1 MMIDD
6 SGWVEVRA
14 EERVVPAPGARTSP
28 LPNRASSSPGTSAAA
43 RSSCALRPAAVFRS
57 GGSRGGLQIREPG
70 ASQSRGQGKV
80 EAVQV
85 DIYADIICPW
95 CYAGV
100 RRFERALAQFPG
112 SSSVEVRYRPYR
124 LDAHAP
130 PTAVPLL
137 PLLEKQ
143 LDRRRQERA
152 SYTRALVSEVA
163 RNEGIEIAW
172 ERILR
177 VDTSSAHRLLALAW
191 REYGSAVQRGLIER
205 LFKAHFKRGA
215 NVSDHRLLTTLAA
228 AEGMDPGQVRVYL
241 ASGDG
246 AAELRRDLEDAQ
258 RRVDGVPTFV
268 FNGELAMDG
277 SQDLPTFLHA
287 LETFGAAG
295 TGRAYGPTGFSVT
308 QGTDL

>member
-1 MMIDD
+1 MMADD
-6 SGWVEVRA
+6 SEWTEV
-14 EERVVPAPGARTSP
+14 G
-28 LPNRASSSPGTSAAA
+28 AAA
-43 RSSCALRPAAVFRS
+43 AVLRS
-57 GGSRGGLQIREPG
+57 GGSRGGFQIREAG
-70 ASQSRGQGKV
+70 APPSRGERRV

-85 DIYADIICPW
+85 EIYADIICPW

-100 RRFERALAQFPG
+100 RRFERALAKFPRA
-112 SSSVEVRYRPYR
+112 SSVEVRYRPYR

-130 PTAVPLL
+130 PTAVRLL

-143 LDRRRQERA
+143 LDRRRQERVR
-152 SYTRALVSEVA
+152 YTRAIVSEVA
-163 RNEGIEIAW
+163 RDEGIEIAW

-177 VDTSSAHRLLALAW
+177 VDTSSAHRLLGLAW
-191 REYGSAVQRGLIER
+191 REYGSAMQRGLIER

-215 NVSDHRLLTTLAA
+215 NVADHRLLTALAA

-246 AAELRRDLEDAQ
+246 ANELRCDLEDAQ
-258 RRVDGVPTFV
+258 RRVNGVPTFV

-287 LETFGAAG
+287 LEAVGAAG
-295 TGRAYGPTGFSVT
+295 TGRAYGRARFSVAH
-308 QGTDL
+308 GVDR